1 MEHDS
6 KKRRVSAVEA
16 EEYHVLQAQAFVD
29 HYKLDQLSLLGSN
42 DDLYLK
48 WCDSVEK
55 VVGVFGRDCLAARAV
70 ELITLRMLEPP
81 DELKW
86 DMLNLMGEHVKV
98 LAIKGVLES
107 DARGMRAA
115 VDKCIE
121 DGATPLACMELVLNT
136 MTVNEA
142 SYIGW

>member
-16 EEYHVLQAQAFVD
+16 EEYHVLQAQPFVD
-29 HYKLDQLSLLGSN
+29 HYKLDRLSLLGSN
-42 DDLYLK
+42 DDVYLK
-48 WCDSVEK
+48 WCDSVEE
-55 VVGVFGRDCLAARAV
+55 VDGATGRDCLAARAV

-86 DMLNLMGEHVKV
+86 NMLNLMGEHVKA
-98 LAIKGVLES
+98 LAMHGSLES
-107 DARGMRAA
+107 DARGIRAA

-121 DGATPLACMELVLNT
+121 DGATPLACMELVLKT